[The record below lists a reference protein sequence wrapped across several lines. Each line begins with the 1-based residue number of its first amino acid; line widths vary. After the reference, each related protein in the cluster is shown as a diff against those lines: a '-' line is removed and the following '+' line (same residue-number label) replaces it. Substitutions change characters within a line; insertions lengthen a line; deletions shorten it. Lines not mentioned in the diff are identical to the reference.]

1 MSLNSTEFSS
11 LKQYIQAYDK
21 IKVERCDLEK
31 QLIELSLS
39 YVDDHQYDFICLI
52 YNRDDEKDRVYIK
65 VSGIGKLK
73 KTTLE
78 SLDKLN
84 DFNDIS
90 GTKIY
95 LDENHD
101 LVLTTSATTQML
113 DDEKN
118 EWILRNFMYAVT
130 KASLA
135 RKDLWEYI
143 KK

>member
-1 MSLNSTEFSS
+1 MDTINNFLS
-11 LKQYIQAYDK
+11 LKSFFLLPI
-21 IKVERCDLEK
+21 
-31 QLIELSLS
+31 
-39 YVDDHQYDFICLI
+39 F
-52 YNRDDEKDRVYIK
+52 
-65 VSGIGKLK
+65 
-73 KTTLE
+73 
-78 SLDKLN
+78 KLN